1 MVEFKVDIYD
11 YGRHG
16 VTVKE
21 PRTRAVGYGATK
33 DEALDDLKV
42 QLAHRIEC
50 EDVPPPEGPVHS
62 IEIITV

>member
-1 MVEFKVDIYD
+1 MVEFTVDVYD

-33 DEALDDLKV
+33 EEALDDLKV
-42 QLAHRIEC
+42 QLAHRIDC
-50 EDVPPPEGPVHS
+50 DDVPPPEGPVRS